1 MTKVFS
7 SFLTFKLR
15 IWQIIQH
22 PFFLV
27 ELPESRKI
35 PLHALADADP
45 IRLCNDPRQSVMSH
59 INKLQILYIQLFKSL
74 HDHVHTGHTA
84 VRSRCLIENNCDVV
98 FLRIIN
104 IRKLIR
110 NRQNTVFFFFY
121 LGKFFFFDSYIIR

>member
-1 MTKVFS
+1 
-7 SFLTFKLR
+7 
-15 IWQIIQH
+15 
-22 PFFLV
+22 
-27 ELPESRKI
+27 
-35 PLHALADADP
+35 
-45 IRLCNDPRQSVMSH
+45 MSH

-104 IRKLIR
+104 IQKLIR